1 MDLWVTEM
9 WTPIMALSCKTKK
22 TIHQEK
28 SEYQEIAVVE
38 TEQFGRMLLLD
49 GVIQTTVEDEFIY
62 HEMIAHVPLFAH
74 KNPRNVLV
82 IGGGDGGAIRETV
95 KHPSVDKAV
104 LVEIDERV
112 VEVSKQYLPE
122 ISCALDHEKV
132 EVVIDDGIKYVKEN
146 KNQFDVVIIDS
157 TDPVGPAEGLFSSD
171 FYRSVYECLRE
182 DGIMVAQAESPFFD
196 RKFIR
201 EILSNIG
208 SSFPLTRLY
217 TSFVPTYPG
226 GYWGFALG
234 SKKYDP
240 VEADPAR
247 FDKIDTRFYTPE
259 IHKASFVLP
268 KYVSEYLYEK

>member
-9 WTPIMALSCKTKK
+9 WTPIMALSCKTRK
-22 TIHQEK
+22 TIHHEK
-28 SEYQEIAVVE
+28 SEYQEIAVID

-74 KNPRNVLV
+74 KNPKKVLV
-82 IGGGDGGAIRETV
+82 VGGGDGGTIREIV
-95 KHPSVDKAV
+95 KHPTVEKAV
-104 LVEIDERV
+104 LVEIDDRV
-112 VEVSKQYLPE
+112 VEVSKEYLPE

-132 EVVIDDGIKYVKEN
+132 EVVIGDGIKYVKEK
-146 KNQFDVVIIDS
+146 KNEFDVIIIDS
-157 TDPVGPAEGLFSSD
+157 TDPVGPAEGLFSAD
-171 FYRSVYECLRE
+171 FYRSVHECLKE

-196 RKFIR
+196 RDFLKK
-201 EILSNIG
+201 ILSNIG
-208 SSFPLTRLY
+208 SSFALTRLY
-217 TSFVPTYPG
+217 TGFVPTYPG

-240 VEADPAR
+240 VEIDPSRADG
-247 FDKIDTRFYTPE
+247 IETRFYSPE

-268 KYVSEYLYEK
+268 RYVSWYLSER